1 LATQDKP
8 RSAPKYAALVTAFRE
23 RFEEGRYPAGS
34 LLPTEDDLCAEFA
47 VSRYTLREALSVLE
61 RQGYIQ
67 RRRRAGTRVLS
78 TSPRTVFRHASGTV
92 NELVEFIRGTKVEL
106 QPARHIETDG
116 KLARLLGCDE
126 LREWVY
132 LEGVRFDPATG
143 RAIGL
148 TWIYIDPQ
156 RAPMEGVIDFEG
168 LPAYAWLGKHYGI
181 HITTISQDISAVTLT
196 AGEAEALSERM
207 GAPSL
212 RIVRR
217 YFDDDQK
224 LVMIG
229 VTVHS
234 SEDFVYNSRLRV
246 D

>member
-1 LATQDKP
+1 MASQDKP
-8 RSAPKYAALVTAFRE
+8 QKAPKYEALLAAFKE
-23 RFEEGRYPAGS
+23 RFEGGRYAAGTT
-34 LLPTEDDLCAEFA
+34 LPTEDALCDEFG
-47 VSRYTLREALSVLE
+47 VSRYTLREALRVLE
-61 RQGYIQ
+61 RQGYIE

-78 TSPRTVFRHASGTV
+78 TSPRSVFRHASGTV
-92 NELVEFIRGTKVEL
+92 NELIEFIRGTRMQL
-106 QPARHIETDG
+106 QPARRIETDG

-126 LREWVY
+126 FREWA
-132 LEGVRFDPATG
+132 LIEGIRMDPATE
-143 RAIGL
+143 RCIGL
-148 TWIYIDPQ
+148 AWIYIDPE
-156 RAPMEGVIDFEG
+156 RAPLEGVIDFEG
-168 LPAYAWLGKHYGI
+168 LPAYAWLDKHYGV
-181 HITTISQDISAVTLT
+181 HITTISQDISAVTLN
-196 AGEAEALSERM
+196 AAEAEALSERL

-246 D
+246 E